1 MRGVNLDDLR
11 GKARQALRDLKHE
24 AITKIQVTPSFRGYL
39 IDHSSKLFELPKEFQ
54 RLMDSGLAKEVMFDY
69 FRQAG
74 KAGGVIAWVFC
85 ADGMCLLEGGTR
97 QTGVTE
103 KALIVTGQTE
113 ADVLIM
119 HQFYVLEPQLTWI
132 GPPLEQVY
140 RQDQFGGRQKMF
152 GATRADITGRD
163 PARAN
168 AKRVGIEIILEG
180 E

>member
-1 MRGVNLDDLR
+1 MNLDELR
-11 GKARQALRDLKHE
+11 GKARQALRDFKLE
-24 AITKIQVTPSFRGYL
+24 AITKHQVTPSFRGYL
-39 IDHSSKLFELPKEFQ
+39 SDHSSKLFELPKECQ
-54 RLMDSGLAKEVMFDY
+54 RLMDSGIAKEIMFDY

-74 KAGGVIAWVFC
+74 RAGDVIAWIFC
-85 ADGMCLLEGGTR
+85 ADGTCVLQGGTR
-97 QTGVTE
+97 QTGGVTE

-113 ADVLIM
+113 ADVLIIQ
-119 HQFYVLEPQLTWI
+119 QFYVLEPQLTWI

-168 AKRVGIEIILEG
+168 AKRIGIEIILEG